1 MYAIKFD
8 EEKINNAINAFYD
21 TNGRYPYLICNRKT
35 EKLCLECVKK
45 ESNGTISIG
54 SFGAIGTNN
63 ITPNPPKIVINDIE
77 FVSKNSIDNTPNK
90 WNNATILIDQNL
102 KFGEIIIA

>member
-8 EEKINNAINAFYD
+8 EEKIKNAITAFYD

-45 ESNGTISIG
+45 ESGGTISVGPLTIG
-54 SFGAIGTNN
+54 ANN
-63 ITPNPPKIVINDIE
+63 ITLNPPKIVINDIE
-77 FVSKNSIDNTPNK
+77 YITKNSVDKTPNK
-90 WNNATILIDQNL
+90 WNNATILIDQSL
-102 KFGEIIIA
+102 KFGEVIIG